1 MLPLV
6 LGGLGAVGGAL
17 GAGALAGR
25 YMPLLSK
32 AAYEG
37 ADVLRSKASSG
48 LRKTAQK
55 VGATD
60 FEGAGLGM
68 LGTPARVLQER
79 LSRAGAQVANIPLGA
94 VPGIAAGAGI
104 GASALTG
111 GLAGGAALNYAGQL
125 MEQQNVITDPEY
137 PGRSSNTS
145 MARASTPT
153 LRYLG

>member
-79 LSRAGAQVANIPLGA
+79 LSRAGAQVANIPLGKA
-94 VPGIAAGAGI
+94 VARNCSRCGHWCICSDRRSCPWC
-104 GASALTG
+104 
-111 GLAGGAALNYAGQL
+111 QL
-125 MEQQNVITDPEY
+125 HLWVSLVN
-137 PGRSSNTS
+137 
-145 MARASTPT
+145 
-153 LRYLG
+153 